1 MLRRNPISPKRLQF
15 LTQQL
20 YKKLEK
26 SKQLD
31 QWKDLEPKLKHL
43 GDSDPSF
50 SGEYCYWIIQLLLR
64 KSIDLPEDSE
74 KLKELLTTFHKV
86 KPRLPKEFRDIN
98 QFKSYSQLRVTL
110 LPMLP
115 TLKSIS
121 ELEQEGSKLLA
132 TVPIGE
138 AVYQIYQ
145 LTTPE
150 AASAAA
156 KNSGWCVCSKETA
169 ASYLKDGPLYLIA
182 RNDSRFILAHA
193 ESHQVMDVNDQ
204 PIHPDEPKQHYPE
217 VQQLL
222 GQFIPQFL
230 CPTHWPTK
238 FKWGQ
243 EDPGKA
249 PGQELAISNLICH
262 ECENAGCVDCGFDI
276 CSASDCTNEL
286 CPDHEHKC
294 ERCEKPICS
303 EHIAD
308 CCRAGRKASVWA
320 RVCQGCSTKCE
331 ICGDFL
337 CDSCGFYVGCCEV
350 LVCENHYRGSCGSC
364 DTSFCD
370 KCADFTE
377 CNSCEKQGC
386 KDCVTDWVKCKLC
399 DSSSR
404 LVRRTCETCSEKC
417 LECGYKMCAGCAK
430 ECINCDKD
438 ICRDCANYCRKCE
451 EPYCSDC
458 QHQECYYEGS
468 GFRSNHNAHGE
479 FKICEDHPTT
489 VTIDEEDSEK
499 IPIFCTKCIVS
510 CFKCGRTSCSECIE
524 TCQCPTHHDICHKCN
539 QVNICTVCGE
549 ATCNPEQHLYCAYT
563 RRRRLKRR

>member
-1 MLRRNPISPKRLQF
+1 MFRHNPISSKRLQF
-15 LTQQL
+15 LTRQL
-20 YKKLEK
+20 YQTLEK
-26 SKQLD
+26 SKQLE
-31 QWKDLEPKLKHL
+31 QWKDLEPKLKYL

-74 KLKELLTTFHKV
+74 KLKELLSTFHRV

-145 LTTPE
+145 LSTPE

-182 RNDSRFILAHA
+182 RNDNRFILAHA
-193 ESHQVMDVNDQ
+193 ESHQVMDVNDT
-204 PIHPDEPKQHYPE
+204 PIHPDEAKHHYQE
-217 VQQLL
+217 IQQLL
-222 GQFIPQFL
+222 AQFLPQFL
-230 CPTHWPTK
+230 CPKHWPAK

-262 ECENAGCVDCGFDI
+262 ECETPGCVDCGFDI

-286 CPDHEHKC
+286 CPDHNHNCEKC
-294 ERCEKPICS
+294 GKPICS

-308 CCRAGRKASVWA
+308 CCRAARKGDK
-320 RVCQGCSTKCE
+320 VCQECSDKCE

-337 CDSCGFYVGCCEV
+337 CNSCGFYVECCEV
-350 LVCENHYRGSCGSC
+350 AVCESHYSGSCGSC
-364 DTSFCD
+364 ETSFCT
-370 KCADFTE
+370 KCAENFTE
-377 CNSCEKQGC
+377 CNSCDKQGC
-386 KDCVTDWVKCKLC
+386 NECVSDWVKCKLC
-399 DSSSR
+399 DR
-404 LVRRTCETCSEKC
+404 YGYYTCDDCAEKC
-417 LECGYKMCAGCAK
+417 AMCDYKMCANCST
-430 ECINCDKD
+430 ECINCDKKV
-438 ICRDCANYCRKCE
+438 CRDCVNYCSECE
-451 EPYCSDC
+451 ASYCSDC
-458 QHQECYYEGS
+458 QHQECYYEEA
-468 GFRSNHNAHGE
+468 GFRSYHDAHGE
-479 FKICEDHPTT
+479 FKICEDHH
-489 VTIDEEDSEK
+489 TIDKEET
-499 IPIFCTKCIVS
+499 PIFCSKCII
-510 CFKCGRTSCSECIE
+510 SCSKCDRDVCNKCIE
-524 TCQCPTHHDICHKCN
+524 VCQCPAQHYICHKCN
-539 QVNICTVCGE
+539 QVNICPVCGE
-549 ATCNPEQHLYCAYT
+549 ATCNLEQHLYCGYT
-563 RRRRLKRR
+563 RRRKLKKRK